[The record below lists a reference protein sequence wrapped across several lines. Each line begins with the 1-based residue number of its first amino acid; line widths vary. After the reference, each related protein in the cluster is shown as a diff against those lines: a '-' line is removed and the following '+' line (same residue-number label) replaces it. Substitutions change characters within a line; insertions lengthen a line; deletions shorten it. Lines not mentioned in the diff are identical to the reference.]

1 MSNQAAWIPES
12 KGKLEV
18 KEAPM
23 PTAGKGEVVIK
34 NHAVAVNP
42 VDCEFTTSLTDS
54 NWKKLTK
61 IGKIQDYG
69 IFIQKYPNVT
79 GTDVAGEV
87 HEVGEGVTHLKKGDR
102 VLAYVMLLMSS
113 QTQES

>member
-1 MSNQAAWIPES
+1 MSNQAAWIPEA

-42 VDCEFTTSLTDS
+42 VDCEFATSLRS
-54 NWKKLTK
+54 SSWKKLTK
-61 IGKIQDYG
+61 VRENPGLRPFHPKVPKRNRYRCRG
-69 IFIQKYPNVT
+69 RS
-79 GTDVAGEV
+79 A
-87 HEVGEGVTHLKKGDR
+87 R
-102 VLAYVMLLMSS
+102 SW
-113 QTQES
+113 